1 MESFCA
7 KCAKGVVLFI
17 LACAAAAAAALAL
30 GLALLALALVIVLL
44 LAALILNPTGVRALM
59 RQAAGKIDDWMQV
72 LEKFAQ
78 SMKDVLSSLSEA
90 AQAAAG
96 TSSAAGAQGRD
107 AVQGKDA
114 ASPNPQKQKLE

>member
-1 MESFCA
+1 MREMRQGRC
-7 KCAKGVVLFI
+7 VVHFGLRCGSGCSARFG
-17 LACAAAAAAALAL
+17 L
-30 GLALLALALVIVLL
+30 GALVIVLL
-44 LAALILNPTGVRALM
+44 LAALILNPAGVRALM